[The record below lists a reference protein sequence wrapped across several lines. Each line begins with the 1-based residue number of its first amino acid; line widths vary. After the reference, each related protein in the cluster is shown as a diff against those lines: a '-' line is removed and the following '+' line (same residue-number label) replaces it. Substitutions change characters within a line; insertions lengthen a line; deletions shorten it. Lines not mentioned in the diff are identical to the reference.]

1 MSYKGNPGCT
11 CARCR
16 MSGMMG
22 PAVLVTL
29 GLLFLVQ
36 NFRHFDGI
44 AIPAVL
50 MIVIGVVKILQ
61 YSASTEGH
69 NPAARYAPPSA
80 RGPITTPPP
89 AATAGSL
96 PAAPQDQYNQGAQGY
111 EENRNG

>member
-1 MSYKGNPGCT
+1 MSYRGAPGCT

-29 GLLFLVQ
+29 GVLFMIHNFTGREFQWPILL
-36 NFRHFDGI
+36 
-44 AIPAVL
+44 
-50 MIVIGVVKILQ
+50 IVIGVVKILQ

-69 NPAARYAPPSA
+69 RPAGYVPPA
-80 RGPITTPPP
+80 GPITTPPP
-89 AATAGSL
+89 AATAGNL
-96 PAAPQDQYNQGAQGY
+96 PAPQGNQYNSSAQGY